1 LALWITGAVLATFI
15 WGAIMHNYTNASY
28 PYWDAAIAMFSVAAQ
43 IMMTRRYLENWWLWI
58 GINSISIPLY
68 ILKGLNLTAGLY
80 GVFLVLAIVGLIDW
94 RRQSRT

>member
-1 LALWITGAVLATFI
+1 
-15 WGAIMHNYTNASY
+15 
-28 PYWDAAIAMFSVAAQ
+28 
-43 IMMTRRYLENWWLWI
+43 MMTRRYLENWWLWI